1 MNIQKTKGGKVFTWT
16 QLLGFDKNDADKGVK
31 RFLEQT
37 GFVPDG
43 VYALVHHADFVH
55 QYRGMEEE
63 YVLPPDNCAYFGIP
77 FNAERQRQE
86 WTNHDVRTLATEL
99 KNAGSGLYFT
109 LFAHTLDNRFHEEWV
124 EDHPEVKAHARGGV
138 RMYHCLIKHFADGS
152 LYEDFFI
159 DKTCEVLKDYNM
171 KGIHIADWFWTVR
184 MAHADFSCDLV
195 GQFTEKTGITLPQ
208 SVNTTSD
215 DAQHED
221 ARADYIWAN
230 LRKQWITFINDRWA
244 EFYKKLCDRVH
255 AIGCEV
261 SVLGMYCTDP
271 FETKYCLGLDLNKL
285 SEAGVDWITEN
296 ILPSSCFATSD
307 DTPLYFHRYM
317 AIAPLTAAH
326 VKKSRLISML
336 GLQDATEEWDMMHHL
351 PCLHERDLYTMMAY
365 QLQRGDKAQRSLE
378 GYLLCLCDGIK
389 KEDWDKEHRL
399 LEIGL
404 SAKVNK
410 SLSPVMLW
418 SDTAYENMLDEYI
431 EHKRITPFKLFYELG
446 KSGAMLG
453 GAIRSEEMGGFD
465 GSIVVPDFDMLS
477 DSEKELVASYGGKMI
492 ITAKKGFDITK
503 WGIKPTLTMEDA
515 FSSYPLR
522 AYTVNAEIS
531 EETRAKIAQLLS
543 EDDGKENLKG
553 DIKNIPELT
562 CTVLHDTLIYAKVTQ
577 GFYDALAAAVLEIS
591 KDVVECDVPYLAY
604 ELEDGNIRLYIF
616 NTNELRYKRAYTD
629 VYVPVADT
637 RIVSDFP
644 VLSVRYSPGA
654 KNQFI
659 YFYDHTE
666 ERSKQN
672 FEIKLQPGGVS
683 IVDIIKKGL

>member
-1 MNIQKTKGGKVFTWT
+1 MNKTKGGKVFTWT
-16 QLLGFDKNDADKGVK
+16 QLLGFDKNETDKGVK
-31 RFLEQT
+31 NFLENT

-55 QYRGMEEE
+55 QYRGMDEE
-63 YVLPPDNCAYFGIP
+63 YILPPDNCAYFGIP

-86 WTNHDVRTLATEL
+86 WTNHDVRALATEL
-99 KNAGSGLYFT
+99 KKAGSGLYFT
-109 LFAHTLDNRFHEEWV
+109 LFAHTLDNRFHNEWV

-138 RMYHCLIKHFADGS
+138 RMYHCLLKHFKDGT

-159 DKTCEVLKDYNM
+159 DKACEVLRDYNM
-171 KGIHIADWFWTVR
+171 RGIHIADWFWTVR
-184 MAHADFSCDLV
+184 MAYADFSCDLV
-195 GQFTEKTGITLPQ
+195 EQFTKYTGISLPDCVNAQ
-208 SVNTTSD
+208 SD
-215 DAQHED
+215 EAEIED

-230 LRKQWITFINDRWA
+230 LRKEWILFINRRWA
-244 EFYKKLCDRVH
+244 DFYKKLCDRVH

-271 FETKYCLGLDLNKL
+271 FETRYCLGIDLNML

-326 VKKSRLISML
+326 VKKSGLVSML

-365 QLQRGDKAQRSLE
+365 QLQTGNSAKRALE
-378 GYLLCLCDGIK
+378 GYLLCLCDGIR
-389 KEDWDKEHRL
+389 KEDWVKEHRL
-399 LEIGL
+399 LEIGM
-404 SAKVNK
+404 SGKVKK

-453 GAIRSEEMGGFD
+453 GAIRSEDLDGFD
-465 GSIVVPDFDMLS
+465 GSLIVPDFDMLS
-477 DSEKELVASYGGKMI
+477 EEERNLVASYKGKMI
-492 ITAKKGFDITK
+492 ITAKKECDITK
-503 WGIKPTLTMEDA
+503 WGIEPALVMEDK
-515 FSSYPLR
+515 FSDYPLC
-522 AYTVNAEIS
+522 AYAVNTDIS
-531 EETRAKIAQLLS
+531 DELKEGIASLLS
-543 EDDGKENLKG
+543 CDDGSENLKG
-553 DIKNIPELT
+553 DITKIPELT

-577 GFYDALAAAVLEIS
+577 GFFDAVALATLSIS

-604 ELEDGNIRLYIF
+604 ELQDGNIRLYIF

-637 RIVSDFP
+637 KIVSDFP

-666 ERSKQN
+666 KRSKQN

-683 IVDIIKKGL
+683 IVDIITEK

>member
-1 MNIQKTKGGKVFTWT
+1 MNKTKGGKVFTWT
-16 QLLGFDKNDADKGVK
+16 QLLGFDKNEADKGVK
-31 RFLEQT
+31 TFLENT

-55 QYRGMEEE
+55 QYRGMDEE
-63 YVLPPDNCAYFGIP
+63 YILPPDNCAYFGIP

-109 LFAHTLDNRFHEEWV
+109 LFAHTLDNRFHNEWV

-138 RMYHCLIKHFADGS
+138 RMYHCLLKHFKDGT

-159 DKTCEVLKDYNM
+159 DKACEVLKDYNM

-184 MAHADFSCDLV
+184 MAYADFSCDLV
-195 GQFTEKTGITLPQ
+195 EQFTKYTGIKMPD
-208 SVNTTSD
+208 SVNTQSD
-215 DAQHED
+215 EAEIED

-230 LRKQWITFINDRWA
+230 LRKEWILFINRRWA
-244 EFYKKLCDRVH
+244 DFYKKLCDRVH

-271 FETKYCLGLDLNKL
+271 FETRYCLGIDLNML

-365 QLQRGDKAQRSLE
+365 QLQTASGAKRALE
-378 GYLLCLCDGIK
+378 GYLLCLCDGIR
-389 KEDWDKEHRL
+389 KEDWVKEHRL
-399 LEIGL
+399 LEIGM
-404 SAKVNK
+404 SGKVKK

-418 SDTAYENMLDEYI
+418 SDTAYENMLGEYI

-453 GAIRSEEMGGFD
+453 GAVRSEDLKGFD
-465 GSIVVPDFDMLS
+465 GSLVVPDFDMLS
-477 DSEKELVASYGGKMI
+477 EEERNLVASYKGKMI
-492 ITAKKGFDITK
+492 ITAKKECDITK
-503 WGIKPTLTMEDA
+503 WGIEPTLTMEDK
-515 FSSYPLR
+515 FSDYPLC
-522 AYTVNAEIS
+522 AYVVNTDIS
-531 EETRAKIAQLLS
+531 DELKEKISLLLK
-543 EDDGKENLKG
+543 EDDGSENLKG
-553 DIKNIPELT
+553 DISKIPELT

-577 GFYDALAAAVLEIS
+577 GFFDAVALATLSIS

-604 ELEDGNIRLYIF
+604 ELQDGNIRLYIF

-637 RIVSDFP
+637 KIVSDFP

-666 ERSKQN
+666 KRSKQN

-683 IVDIIKKGL
+683 IVDIITE

>member
-1 MNIQKTKGGKVFTWT
+1 MTMKKTNGGKVFTWT
-16 QLLGFDKNDADKGVK
+16 QLLGFEKNDSDRGVK

-63 YVLPPDNCAYFGIP
+63 YILPPDNCAYFGIP
-77 FNAERQRQE
+77 FNAERERQK
-86 WTNHDVRTLATEL
+86 WTNHDVRALATGL
-99 KNAGSGLYFT
+99 KESGSGLYFT
-109 LFAHTLDNRFHEEWV
+109 LFAHTLDNRFHDEWV
-124 EDHPEVKAHARGGV
+124 EDHPEIKAHARGGV
-138 RMYHCLIKHFADGS
+138 RMYHCLLKHFADGS

-159 DKTCEVLKDYNM
+159 DQTCRVLKDYNM

-184 MAHADFSCDLV
+184 MCYADFSCDLV
-195 GQFTEKTGITLPQ
+195 EQFEKMTGIILPEHIDKKSDEA
-208 SVNTTSD
+208 SV
-215 DAQHED
+215 ED

-230 LRKQWITFINDRWA
+230 LRKEWILFINKRWA
-244 EFYKKLCDRVH
+244 QFYKKLCDRVH

-271 FETKYCLGLDLNKL
+271 FETRYCLGIDLNML

-326 VKKSRLISML
+326 VKKSGLVSML

-365 QLQRGDKAQRSLE
+365 QLQKKDGAQRALE

-389 KEDWDKEHRL
+389 KEDWIKEHRL
-399 LEIGL
+399 LEIGM
-404 SAKVNK
+404 SAKVKK
-410 SLSPVMLW
+410 SLSPLMLW
-418 SDTAYENMLDEYI
+418 SDTAYENMLTEYI

-446 KSGAMLG
+446 KCGAMLG
-453 GAIRSEEMGGFD
+453 GAVRSEDMADFD

-477 DSEKELVASYGGKMI
+477 NDEKKKVASYKGKMI
-492 ITAKKGFDITK
+492 ITAKKGCNITK
-503 WGIKPTLTMEDA
+503 WGIKPTLAMEDA
-515 FSSYPLR
+515 FSDYPLC
-522 AYTVNAEIS
+522 AYVVNAEMG
-531 EETRAKIAQLLS
+531 EETKEKIAKLLK
-543 EDDGKENLKG
+543 EDDGTENLKG
-553 DIKNIPELT
+553 DVKLIPELT

-577 GFYDALAAAVLEIS
+577 GFFDAVSLAVLEIS

-604 ELEDGNIRLYIF
+604 ELSDGNIRVYIF

-629 VYVPVADT
+629 VYVPVKDT
-637 RIVSDFP
+637 KVVSDFP

-683 IVDIIKKGL
+683 IVDIIKEK

>member
-1 MNIQKTKGGKVFTWT
+1 MNKTKGGKVFTWT
-16 QLLGFDKNDADKGVK
+16 QLLGFDKNETDKGVK
-31 RFLEQT
+31 NFLENT

-55 QYRGMEEE
+55 QYRGMDEE
-63 YVLPPDNCAYFGIP
+63 YILPPDNCAYFGIP

-86 WTNHDVRTLATEL
+86 WTNHDVRALATEL

-109 LFAHTLDNRFHEEWV
+109 LFAHTLDNRFHNEWV
-124 EDHPEVKAHARGGV
+124 EEHPEVKAHARGGV
-138 RMYHCLIKHFADGS
+138 RMYHCLLKHFKDGT

-159 DKTCEVLKDYNM
+159 DKACDVLRDYNM
-171 KGIHIADWFWTVR
+171 RGIHIADWFWTVR
-184 MAHADFSCDLV
+184 MAYADFSCDLV
-195 GQFTEKTGITLPQ
+195 EQFTKYTGIKMPD
-208 SVNTTSD
+208 SVNTQSD
-215 DAQHED
+215 EAEIED

-230 LRKQWITFINDRWA
+230 LRKEWILFINRRWA
-244 EFYKKLCDRVH
+244 DFYKKLCDRVH

-271 FETKYCLGLDLNKL
+271 FETRYCLGIDLNML

-326 VKKSRLISML
+326 VKKSRLVSML

-365 QLQRGDKAQRSLE
+365 QLQTGNSAKRALE
-378 GYLLCLCDGIK
+378 GYLLCLCDGIR
-389 KEDWDKEHRL
+389 KEDWVKEHRL
-399 LEIGL
+399 LEIGM
-404 SAKVNK
+404 SGKVKK

-418 SDTAYENMLDEYI
+418 SDTAYENMLGEYI

-453 GAIRSEEMGGFD
+453 GAVRSEDLKGFD
-465 GSIVVPDFDMLS
+465 GSLVVPDFDMLS
-477 DSEKELVASYGGKMI
+477 EEERNLVASYKGKMI
-492 ITAKKGFDITK
+492 ITAKKECDITK
-503 WGIKPTLTMEDA
+503 WGIEPTLTMEDK
-515 FSSYPLR
+515 FSDYPLC
-522 AYTVNAEIS
+522 AYVVNTDIS
-531 EETRAKIAQLLS
+531 DELKEKISLLLA
-543 EDDGKENLKG
+543 EDDGSENLKG
-553 DIKNIPELT
+553 DISKIPELT

-577 GFYDALAAAVLEIS
+577 GFFDAVALATLSIS

-604 ELEDGNIRLYIF
+604 ELQDGNIRLYIF

-637 RIVSDFP
+637 KIVSDFP

-666 ERSKQN
+666 KRSKQN

-683 IVDIIKKGL
+683 IVDIITE

>member
-1 MNIQKTKGGKVFTWT
+1 MNKTKGGKVFTWT
-16 QLLGFDKNDADKGVK
+16 QLLGFDKDKPDKGVK
-31 RFLEQT
+31 SFIDNLT
-37 GFVPDG
+37 FVPDG

-63 YVLPPDNCAYFGIP
+63 YILPPDNCAYFGIP
-77 FNAERQRQE
+77 FNAERERQE

-109 LFAHTLDNRFHEEWV
+109 LFAHTLDNRFHNEWV

-138 RMYHCLIKHFADGS
+138 RMYHCLLKHFKDGT

-159 DKTCEVLKDYNM
+159 DKACEVLKDYNM

-184 MAHADFSCDLV
+184 MCHADFSCDLV
-195 GQFTEKTGITLPQ
+195 EQFTKYTGIILPD
-208 SVNTTSD
+208 SVNTQSD
-215 DAQHED
+215 EAEIED

-230 LRKQWITFINDRWA
+230 LRKEWILFINKRWA
-244 EFYKKLCDRVH
+244 DFYKKLCDRVH

-271 FETKYCLGLDLNKL
+271 FETRYCLGIDLNML

-326 VKKSRLISML
+326 VKKSGLVSML

-365 QLQRGDKAQRSLE
+365 QLQTGNSAKRALE
-378 GYLLCLCDGIK
+378 GYLLCLCDGIR
-389 KEDWDKEHRL
+389 KEDWVKEHRL
-399 LEIGL
+399 LEIGM
-404 SAKVNK
+404 SANVKK

-418 SDTAYENMLDEYI
+418 SDTAYENMLSEYI

-453 GAIRSEEMGGFD
+453 GAVRSEDLDGFD
-465 GSIVVPDFDMLS
+465 GSLMVPDFDMLS
-477 DSEKELVASYGGKMI
+477 EEEKKLVANYKGKMI
-492 ITAKKGFDITK
+492 ITAKKECDIAK
-503 WGIKPTLTMEDA
+503 WGIQPSLIMEDK
-515 FSSYPLR
+515 FSDYPLC
-522 AYTVNAEIS
+522 AYAVNTDIPDD
-531 EETRAKIAQLLS
+531 TRENIAKLLS
-543 EDDGKENLKG
+543 EDDGTENLKG
-553 DIKNIPELT
+553 DITKIPELT

-577 GFYDALAAAVLEIS
+577 GFFDAVALATLSIS
-591 KDVVECDVPYLAY
+591 KDVAECDVPYLAY
-604 ELEDGNIRLYIF
+604 ELENGNIRLYIF

-637 RIVSDFP
+637 KIVSDFP

-666 ERSKQN
+666 KRSKQN

-683 IVDIIKKGL
+683 IVDVITENNK